1 MKTLILLLT
10 TFSLNS
16 FAYDRCSFTNVTI
29 DYQAST
35 YFLTPPVFVVKENDR
50 VCIRFQSVDSPK
62 TLRLSGQ
69 PIYLKSRG
77 EVAEASFVA
86 RKTGEIEVTCGGC
99 AEKAKIVIQTASEFD
114 AKEKEYYRYQSHE
127 NRRPHFDSSP
137 RRPSGRRNYPY

>member
-1 MKTLILLLT
+1 MKYILVLIFLWAAP
-10 TFSLNS
+10 SYS
-16 FAYDRCSFTNVTI
+16 YDRCSFTNVTI
-29 DYQAST
+29 DYQGST
-35 YFLTPPVFVVKENDR
+35 YYLNPPVFTVKQNDR
-50 VCIRFQSVDSPK
+50 VCIRFQSTDSPK

-77 EVAEASFVA
+77 EVSEASFIA

-99 AEKAKIVIQTASEFD
+99 AEKAKIIIQTVSEFD

-137 RRPSGRRNYPY
+137 KRRPGSYPQ